1 MPSSSNAAA
10 EPARQQARGAPS
22 RLPAGP
28 HQAAPAAARAAPM
41 PQRKRSAGHK
51 ASVADDTRSAG
62 GTKAAAAGTKPIAAD
77 TAGSQNSSQDK
88 RQQTAQAYLARL
100 QEALPSAAYQ
110 QLMKHLQQ
118 YRKDH
123 DTLKVTDGVLDLL
136 RLPSR
141 RHLLLDF
148 AKFLRSQDRDWFLR
162 CVK

>member
-1 MPSSSNAAA
+1 MH
-10 EPARQQARGAPS
+10 PAGCQQGPI
-22 RLPAGP
+22 RLPLLQLEQ
-28 HQAAPAAARAAPM
+28 HQCL
-41 PQRKRSAGHK
+41 SAKGLQAIKHQWQ
-51 ASVADDTRSAG
+51 RSAG